1 MKTPILWECEMISS
15 SANVKPKTNR
25 LGLGMRKMMK
35 MKIKMKRTYLRVF
48 DCLNFG
54 EWVNE
59 WGNDYLAMREE
70 KSKEGCGLFCFWLSF
85 FQIKL
90 FVWMLG
96 LYFLIFLGW
105 FKRCSF
111 KVYILGP
118 TQHLFLIL
126 HSYPRD
132 ICVFIS
138 LIYLNPIYVCVFIFF
153 Q

>member
-1 MKTPILWECEMISS
+1 MIIWRWE
-15 SANVKPKTNR
+15 
-25 LGLGMRKMMK
+25 
-35 MKIKMKRTYLRVF
+35 KR
-48 DCLNFG
+48 
-54 EWVNE
+54 
-59 WGNDYLAMREE
+59 

-90 FVWMLG
+90 FVWMLR
-96 LYFLIFLGW
+96 LSFLIFLGW

-118 TQHLFLIL
+118 TQHSFLIL

-138 LIYLNPIYVCVFIFF
+138 LIYLNPIYVCVCLFSSNSCKFYFPIKIGLPNGILNLMNSLDPNWHVWIQVVSTANDNWQRF
-153 Q
+153 QYFKTCLE